1 MSEVF
6 EWALVRVMP
15 RVDRGEAINAGVI
28 VYSKSFRY
36 LKTKIELDENR
47 LLALDPGTDVAAV
60 RAALTAFDR
69 ACADGPL
76 AEFTLGER
84 FRWLTAQRSAMVQPG
99 PVHAGVTADP
109 ETDLARLFTALVST

>member
-1 MSEVF
+1 VSEVF
-6 EWALVRVMP
+6 EWALIRVVP
-15 RVDRGEAINAGVI
+15 RVERGEAINAGVI
-28 VYSKSFRY
+28 VYSKSYRY
-36 LKTKIELDENR
+36 LKARIELDERR
-47 LLALDPGTDVAAV
+47 LLSLDPGADVAAV